1 MSSTAIFSPSPV
13 RHIRDL
19 WFNRNRTKSTLREGY
34 LFTEMRREEGIF
46 RIPANFVSASK
57 TPFLEKFLQGKSYY
71 KRRIVRIEIRR
82 SRYCELKGSVSRNSF
97 AVIRL
102 EFWHSLWGQF
112 VPG

>member
-1 MSSTAIFSPSPV
+1 MSSTAIFSPSPFRVTSETSGSTEIELNRLYAKVIFLQRWDEKKEFFEFLQILFPV
-13 RHIRDL
+13 RKHL
-19 WFNRNRTKSTLREGY
+19 
-34 LFTEMRREEGIF
+34 
-46 RIPANFVSASK
+46 
-57 TPFLEKFLQGKSYY
+57 LEKFLQGKSYY